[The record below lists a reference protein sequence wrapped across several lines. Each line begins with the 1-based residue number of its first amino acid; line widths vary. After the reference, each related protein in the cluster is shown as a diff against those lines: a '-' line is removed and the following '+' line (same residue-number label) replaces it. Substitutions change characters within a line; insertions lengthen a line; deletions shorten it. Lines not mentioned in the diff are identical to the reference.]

1 MEANM
6 ALMAMV
12 VFGVLFFCLASGI
25 WVGFSLF
32 IVGFVGMTLFS
43 SLPAGNNM
51 ASSVWATIE
60 KWEYVALPMFILM
73 GEILYR
79 SGISERLFRALV
91 PWLYRL
97 PGGLLLMNIISCT
110 LFAAVSGSSAATT
123 ATVGRITLAEL
134 DKLGYDRR
142 IAMGSLAGA
151 GTLGFLIPPSLIMIV
166 YAILAG
172 VSIGKMFVAGIL
184 PGLLLSGVYS
194 AYIIYRG
201 IRNPE
206 IAPRMQASYSW
217 TERVTALKDLAPTLI
232 LILMVLGSIYAGVA
246 TPTEAAA
253 LGVFG
258 ATVFAFINRQMN
270 PKILLECL
278 MGAVKTNAMIMII
291 VVGAGFLSR
300 VMGFLGI
307 PAAITQAITELQLSP
322 YVLMILLGI
331 GLCGVGLSAGWILHR
346 GDDPAYCPAH
356 GDRRGFRSHLVR
368 HLFDSDGGGQP
379 DNAACGVQPV
389 CYPGS
394 HQRAHHAHR
403 RLCAAVFLPDAADDG
418 HHHGVSANRSLSAP
432 THDREVDVRYILFGQ
447 KKGKT
452 YFR

>member
-1 MEANM
+1 MDAGM
-6 ALMAMV
+6 TMMSVV
-12 VFGVLFFCLASGI
+12 VFGVLFLTLASGI

-32 IVGFVGMTLFS
+32 IVGFVGMSLFS

-51 ASSVWATIE
+51 ASSLWATVE
-60 KWEYVALPMFILM
+60 KWEYVALPLFILM

-79 SGISERLFRALV
+79 SGISERLFKALV

-97 PGGLLLMNIISCT
+97 PGGLLLMNILSCT

-134 DKLGYDRR
+134 DKLGYDRK

-166 YAILAG
+166 YAILAE
-172 VSIGKMFVAGIL
+172 VSIGKMFMAGIL
-184 PGLLLSGVYS
+184 PGLLLSGIYAS
-194 AYIIYRG
+194 YIIYRG

-206 IAPRMQASYSW
+206 IAPRGKETYSW
-217 TERVTALKDLAPTLI
+217 KERLVALKDLAPTLI

-258 ATVFAFINRQMN
+258 ATFFAFVNRQMN
-270 PKILLECL
+270 IRIFFQCLL
-278 MGAVKTNAMIMII
+278 GAVKTNAMIMMI

-307 PAAITQAITELQLSP
+307 PAAITKAITEMHLSP
-322 YVLMILLGI
+322 YMLMLLLGGVYVI
-331 GLCGVGLSAGWILHR
+331 LGCLLDGFSIVVMTLPIALPMVTAAGFDPIWFGIYLILMVEVSQITPPVGFNLFVIQGLTREPITRIAVHALPFFFLMLLTTAILTVF
-346 GDDPAYCPAH
+346 PQIA
-356 GDRRGFRSHLVR
+356 L
-368 HLFDSDGGGQP
+368 
-379 DNAACGVQPV
+379 
-389 CYPGS
+389 
-394 HQRAHHAHR
+394 
-403 RLCAAVFLPDAADDG
+403 FLPNLMAA
-418 HHHGVSANRSLSAP
+418 
-432 THDREVDVRYILFGQ
+432 
-447 KKGKT
+447 K
-452 YFR
+452 

>member
-1 MEANM
+1 MEAGM
-6 ALMAMV
+6 ALMSLV
-12 VFGVLFFCLASGI
+12 VFGALFLTLACGI
-25 WVGFSLF
+25 WVGFALF
-32 IVGFVGMTLFS
+32 MVGLVGMSFFS

-51 ASSVWATIE
+51 ASSVWATVE

-166 YAILAG
+166 YAILAS
-172 VSIGKMFVAGIL
+172 VSIGKMFIAGIL
-184 PGLLLSGVYS
+184 PGFLLSGIYS
-194 AYIIYRG
+194 AYIVYRG

-206 IAPRMQASYSW
+206 IAPRAQETYSW
-217 TERVTALKDLAPTLI
+217 KDRLTALKDLVPTVI
-232 LILMVLGSIYAGVA
+232 LILMVLGSIYAGIA

-253 LGVFG
+253 LGVLG
-258 ATVFAFINRQMN
+258 ATVFAFINRRMN
-270 PKILLECL
+270 TKILFDCL
-278 MGAVKTNAMIMII
+278 LGAVKTNAMIMLI
-291 VVGAGFLSR
+291 VIGAGYLSR

-307 PAAITQAITELQLSP
+307 PAAITLAITELQLSP
-322 YVLMILLGI
+322 YMLMVLLGVVYVVLGCLLDGFSI
-331 GLCGVGLSAGWILHR
+331 VVMTLPIALPMVTAAGFDPIWFGIYLILMVEVSQITPPVGFNLFVIQGLTNEPITRIAVYALPFFFLMLLTTVIIT
-346 GDDPAYCPAH
+346 
-356 GDRRGFRSHLVR
+356 
-368 HLFDSDGGGQP
+368 LFPQI
-379 DNAACGVQPV
+379 VL
-389 CYPGS
+389 Y
-394 HQRAHHAHR
+394 
-403 RLCAAVFLPDAADDG
+403 LP
-418 HHHGVSANRSLSAP
+418 SLM
-432 THDREVDVRYILFGQ
+432 TV
-447 KKGKT
+447 K
-452 YFR
+452 

>member
-32 IVGFVGMTLFS
+32 IVGFVGMILFS

-123 ATVGRITLAEL
+123 ATVGRITWPNWTSWATTGPSPGLPGRGRHPGISDPPVA
-134 DKLGYDRR
+134 DHDRLR
-142 IAMGSLAGA
+142 HSGGGLHRQDVHGRHPA
-151 GTLGFLIPPSLIMIV
+151 
-166 YAILAG
+166 
-172 VSIGKMFVAGIL
+172 
-184 PGLLLSGVYS
+184 GLLLSGIYS
-194 AYIIYRG
+194 SYIIYRG

-206 IAPRMQASYSW
+206 IAPRMQDTYSW
-217 TERVTALKDLAPTLI
+217 MNGSGLKDLAPTLI

-253 LGVFG
+253 LGVLG
-258 ATVFAFINRQMN
+258 ATVFAFLNRQMN
-270 PKILLECL
+270 LKILFECL
-278 MGAVKTNAMIMII
+278 MGAVKTNAMIMMI

-307 PAAITQAITELQLSP
+307 PAAITQAITGMDLSP
-322 YVLMILLGI
+322 YMLMILLGLVYVVLGCLLDGFSI
-331 GLCGVGLSAGWILHR
+331 VVMTLPIALPMVVAAGFDPIWFGIYLILMVEVSQITPPVGFNLFVIQGLTGDPIMRIARHALPFFLS
-346 GDDPAYCPAH
+346 
-356 GDRRGFRSHLVR
+356 
-368 HLFDSDGGGQP
+368 
-379 DNAACGVQPV
+379 
-389 CYPGS
+389 
-394 HQRAHHAHR
+394 HAVDH
-403 RLCAAVFLPDAADDG
+403 G
-418 HHHGVSANRSLSAP
+418 HHHPVSGDRPLSAP
-432 THDREVDVRYILFGQ
+432 VDDGQ
-447 KKGKT
+447 IVSLGKQ
-452 YFR
+452 